1 MFFFFFRHKK
11 AFITRSLTEILFFFD
26 ICPGSKGDVQQACRK
41 IKKKDTGCDVLYLLL
56 LICMIFFSE
65 GPGICRT
72 PVCLRGEHGL
82 PRCVRNGTFRTR
94 LPFEG
99 AGYIIIGKD
108 SVGLPDMPAFLPA
121 SCICPYA
128 RGPAAGSAQCWPG
141 WSALRNSP
149 KAFPEGA
156 SAEADRCCPILT
168 GAVNFSAEA
177 GACGSNLY

>member
-1 MFFFFFRHKK
+1 
-11 AFITRSLTEILFFFD
+11 
-26 ICPGSKGDVQQACRK
+26 
-41 IKKKDTGCDVLYLLL
+41 
-56 LICMIFFSE
+56 MIFFSE

-149 KAFPEGA
+149 KSFPESA
-156 SAEADRCCPILT
+156 SAEADRRCPILT
-168 GAVNFSAEA
+168 DAVNFFIEA
-177 GACGSNLY
+177 GLVAVIYIDLYSQRCLYAKHCFFCSKKPVRSVPVRALRYIIIQSGRLFLSGSRVLQNQVFFQACS